1 MENKV
6 SCLKKKGRGKAGW
19 GKGREPRGDG
29 REGKGLLTTKPLC
42 GSTGQMTRITPVPPQ
57 GVTIISQVH
66 KGRSDGRHSL
76 FRGNIQLQAKG
87 WASWPPGSPAFPLHP
102 LLPMR
107 PSPLFPLLPRTNSR
121 EVAACPESYY
131 IQKQQT
137 DEPCS

>member
-1 MENKV
+1 M

-42 GSTGQMTRITPVPPQ
+42 GSTGQMTRITPAPPQ
-57 GVTIISQVH
+57 EATIISQVH

-102 LLPMR
+102 LLPTR